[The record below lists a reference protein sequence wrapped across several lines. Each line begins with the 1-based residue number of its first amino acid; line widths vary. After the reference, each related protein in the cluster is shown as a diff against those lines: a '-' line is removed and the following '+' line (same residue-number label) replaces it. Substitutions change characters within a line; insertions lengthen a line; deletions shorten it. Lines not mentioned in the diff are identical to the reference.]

1 MFASGALGAWPGA
14 ARIFPTTKLVQ
25 TLEETLMAYEGVE
38 RVQQD
43 KWSRRSFMQA
53 TAAGV
58 ATGVM
63 GTTLPRQAAASD
75 GLRSI
80 GLGVSEINEIQDK
93 ATKDLGFPV
102 AGQAMG
108 YGECLSKLLNQNDQY
123 EIAEWYYHDLALLE
137 PAKVVPAHRYPAD
150 QRLGQ
155 GHQPHEDRK
164 TDPRGERW
172 ARGGSIQVDV
182 VRREGRQS
190 AGALALHHHDPCVA

>member
-1 MFASGALGAWPGA
+1 M
-14 ARIFPTTKLVQ
+14 
-25 TLEETLMAYEGVE
+25 

-108 YGECLSKLLNQNDQY
+108 YGECPCTSSS
-123 EIAEWYYHDLALLE
+123 IALCIK
-137 PAKVVPAHRYPAD
+137 P
-150 QRLGQ
+150 LG
-155 GHQPHEDRK
+155 
-164 TDPRGERW
+164 
-172 ARGGSIQVDV
+172 A
-182 VRREGRQS
+182 RQS
-190 AGALALHHHDPCVA
+190 RCELRLCPFLGPFDRGWRWLPK